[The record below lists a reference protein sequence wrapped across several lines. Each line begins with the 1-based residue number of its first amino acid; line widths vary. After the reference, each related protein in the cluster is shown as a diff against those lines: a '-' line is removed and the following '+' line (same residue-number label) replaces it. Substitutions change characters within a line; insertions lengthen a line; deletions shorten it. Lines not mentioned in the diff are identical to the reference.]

1 MDVDKISVF
10 TAVGF
15 ALAVGAFVLWGPS
28 PKPRRKGQVEGIK
41 NLGYTC
47 FLNSLL
53 QSLAACPAFIEWLRG
68 RQSRVK
74 PESFTNTLM
83 SVVDK
88 VNGFTDDLF
97 GSVRPVEVIT
107 SLGPLWNFAPGHQD
121 AHELFHV
128 FLSALQAELQT
139 AGRKGGLSDALPKT
153 PLVITDIKGSGD
165 PVNLRSVSCND
176 IASVNNGTCEIPNET
191 NKILNNHVMNYA
203 QSITNVSVSMT
214 SIKPGIIIA
223 RSSEIIS
230 KIIEDKSINE
240 KSTRPWTSLYAIP
253 SQPNSHSLS
262 SPNKVHPFSGL
273 LTSQLICTECEWKS
287 PVHFEKLESVSLP
300 LPPTNDDFTWKRLTL
315 VGLLSRLVSREVV
328 SDVQCDGC
336 NNRCPAYRTLT
347 FGKLPKC
354 LCLHIPRTTWSPSGI
369 TIKRD
374 DPVVFY
380 ESLILDPFTYTET
393 KRKST
398 QGNLQA
404 MTLLNPSIHQ
414 GKHKYYLYAVIEHR
428 GPVDAGHFVCYRRGN
443 RPGQWLYTSDTIVEK
458 ITLEEVLNASPYL
471 LFYERAVTQNRH

>member
-28 PKPRRKGQVEGIK
+28 PRPRRKGQVVGIK

-53 QSLAACPAFIEWLRG
+53 QSLAACPAFIEWLRR
-68 RQSRVK
+68 RQEDVK
-74 PESFTNTLM
+74 GESFTSSLM
-83 SVVDK
+83 LVTDK
-88 VNGFTDDLF
+88 INGFTDDMF

-139 AGRKGGLSDALPKT
+139 ACRKGCLSDALPKA

-176 IASVNNGTCEIPNET
+176 IASANERCEVPRET
-191 NKILNNHVMNYA
+191 NKNLSNHVVTYA
-203 QSITNVSVSMT
+203 QSITNVSASMT
-214 SIKPGIIIA
+214 SIKPGIILA

-230 KIIEDKSINE
+230 KIIGESGDDGDSL
-240 KSTRPWTSLYAIP
+240 RPWSSMCAIP
-253 SQPNSHSLS
+253 SQNTTPSFS
-262 SPNKVHPFSGL
+262 NKVHPFSGL

-287 PVHFEKLESVSLP
+287 PVHFDKLESVSLP
-300 LPPTNDDFTWKRLTL
+300 LPPVTDGFMWNRLTL
-315 VGLLSRLVSREVV
+315 VDLLSRLVSKEVIN
-328 SDVQCDGC
+328 DVQCDGC
-336 NNRCPAYRTLT
+336 NNRCAAYKTLT
-347 FGKLPKC
+347 FGKLPRC
-354 LCLHIPRTTWSPSGI
+354 LCLHIPRTTWSSSGKP
-369 TIKRD
+369 IKRD
-374 DPVVFY
+374 DPVIFN
-380 ESLILDPFTYTET
+380 EALILDPFTYTDT
-393 KRKST
+393 KRKNT
-398 QGNLQA
+398 QSQGSLHSMA
-404 MTLLNPSIHQ
+404 LLNGQSLQ
-414 GKHKYYLYAVIEHR
+414 RGKHKYYLYAVIEHR

-443 RPGQWLYTSDTIVEK
+443 RPGQWLYTSDTIVQK
-458 ITLEEVLNASPYL
+458 TTLEDVLSASPYL
-471 LFYERAVTQNRH
+471 LFYERAVTRDQE